1 MKNISIAHRIIAMI
15 SLSILAL
22 IVIGLVGLSA
32 ADKGTQTVKK
42 INDDSLASIRTLSE
56 ARQIFM
62 QYRINILFHILSTDE
77 KDMQGIEKDIHT
89 SETDLLKKLKDYEN
103 LLSNDEDRK
112 LLEAEQKDL
121 KIYIDLINNEVLPK
135 SRANENE
142 AARDLMLKTARPL
155 GRQVQTEL
163 DNHSSFNERMA
174 SSYIE
179 EENASA
185 ARAKV
190 ISISTIAF
198 AVIAIGALGFFLLT
212 SIRRSLNQIQT
223 MVSRVENELDFTV
236 RVTVSKK
243 DEIGLTTLALNRLL
257 DKLQGNLKTISE
269 SAYSVASAAGLLST
283 TSNQVATAST
293 QQSSSASDMAATVEE
308 MTVSINHVADR
319 AQEANRLSSESGQL
333 AISGEKIIGQTVRD
347 IQDIAVTV
355 HAAADLIRGLEQ
367 HSQEISNV
375 VAVIKEVADQTNLL
389 ALNAAIEA
397 ARAGEQGRGFAV
409 VADEVRKL
417 AERTAVSTT
426 EIATTIEQMRT
437 TAGNAVGS
445 MQGVVNKV
453 TKGVESAQE
462 ADGAI
467 RQIGESSRTAV
478 KMVEEI
484 TEAIREQGA
493 ATNNIATQVERIA
506 QMSEESSAAAE
517 NSSQSAQDLD
527 QLAVEMQKIV
537 SAYKL

>member
-42 INDDSLASIRTLSE
+42 INDDSLASIKTLNT

-62 QYRINILFHILSTDE
+62 QYRINVLFHILSTDE

-112 LLEAEQKDL
+112 MLEAEQKDL
-121 KIYIDLINNEVLPK
+121 KTYIDLINNEVLPK

-333 AISGEKIIGQTVRD
+333 AISGEEIIGRTVRD

>member
-42 INDDSLASIRTLSE
+42 INDDSLASIKTLNT

-62 QYRINILFHILSTDE
+62 QYRINVQFHILSTDE

-112 LLEAEQKDL
+112 MLEAEQKDL
-121 KIYIDLINNEVLPK
+121 KTYIDLINNEVLPK

-243 DEIGLTTLALNRLL
+243 DEIGLTTMALNRLL

>member
-42 INDDSLASIRTLSE
+42 INDDSLASIRTLNT

>member
-42 INDDSLASIRTLSE
+42 INDDSLASIRTLNT

-112 LLEAEQKDL
+112 MLEAEQKDL
-121 KIYIDLINNEVLPK
+121 KTYIDLINNEVLPK

-537 SAYKL
+537 SAYRL

>member
-42 INDDSLASIRTLSE
+42 INDDSLASIRTLNT

-112 LLEAEQKDL
+112 MLEAEQKDL
-121 KIYIDLINNEVLPK
+121 KTYIDLINNEVLPK

-179 EENASA
+179 EENANA

-467 RQIGESSRTAV
+467 KQIGESSRTAV

>member
-42 INDDSLASIRTLSE
+42 INDDSLASIRTLNT

-112 LLEAEQKDL
+112 MLEAEQKDL
-121 KIYIDLINNEVLPK
+121 KTYIDLINNEVLPK

>member
-42 INDDSLASIRTLSE
+42 INDDSLASIRTLNT

-62 QYRINILFHILSTDE
+62 QYRINILFHILTTDE
-77 KDMQGIEKDIHT
+77 KDMQGVEKDIHT

-243 DEIGLTTLALNRLL
+243 DEIGLTTLGLNRLL

-537 SAYKL
+537 SAYRL

>member
-42 INDDSLASIRTLSE
+42 INDDSLASIRTLNT

-112 LLEAEQKDL
+112 MLEAEQKDL
-121 KIYIDLINNEVLPK
+121 KTYIDLINNEVLPK

-333 AISGEKIIGQTVRD
+333 AISGEEIIGRTVRD

>member
-42 INDDSLASIRTLSE
+42 INDDSLASIRTLNT

-112 LLEAEQKDL
+112 MLEAEQKDL
-121 KIYIDLINNEVLPK
+121 KTYIDLINNEVLPK

-243 DEIGLTTLALNRLL
+243 DEIGLTTMALNRLL

>member
-42 INDDSLASIRTLSE
+42 INDDSLASIKTLNT

-112 LLEAEQKDL
+112 MLEAEQKDL
-121 KIYIDLINNEVLPK
+121 KTYIDLINNEVLPK

-163 DNHSSFNERMA
+163 DNHSAFNERMA

-527 QLAVEMQKIV
+527 QLAVEMQQIV

>member
-112 LLEAEQKDL
+112 MLEAEQKDL
-121 KIYIDLINNEVLPK
+121 KTYIDLINNEVLPK

>member
-42 INDDSLASIRTLSE
+42 INDDSLASIKTLNT

-62 QYRINILFHILSTDE
+62 QYRINVLFHILSTDE

-112 LLEAEQKDL
+112 MLEAEQKDL
-121 KIYIDLINNEVLPK
+121 KTYIDLINNEVLPK